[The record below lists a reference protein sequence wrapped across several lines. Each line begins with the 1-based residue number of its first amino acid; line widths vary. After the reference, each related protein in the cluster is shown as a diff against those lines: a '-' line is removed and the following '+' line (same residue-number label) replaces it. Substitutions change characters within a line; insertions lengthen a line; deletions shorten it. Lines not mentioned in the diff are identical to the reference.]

1 MLFVSLF
8 ATWKEVHVKRLRV
21 FMLVLVVVAF
31 LVPCAFGSGEGEKK
45 GNDVPVFVMVP
56 KLVHPFYEP
65 CIQGF
70 HDAGAKYGVKTEVE
84 SPPKFDIALQV
95 KVIEDLIVRGV
106 DGIAISAV
114 DNKGLVAVVNE
125 AQKAGIKV
133 LCFDA
138 DAPATT
144 RACYIGTVNEP
155 AGYHAGKYMFKLMG
169 NKGNVAIMQGGL
181 APNLN
186 ERQAGFRRAAAET
199 NVKIVAFEDFEADF
213 ATGVNKTEAL
223 LGTYPDLNAI
233 FGVSAYGAPVAATVL
248 KEQGKAGKII
258 VGGFD
263 DLPETITGIKDGSV
277 QYCLVQKAYKMGWL
291 SVENLLA
298 LKKKKK
304 VPPVIDTGLI
314 IVTKDNVDSY
324 MDQVKAETSE

>member
-1 MLFVSLF
+1 MKKLNLFLLLLFVTVLLAPCVF
-8 ATWKEVHVKRLRV
+8 A
-21 FMLVLVVVAF
+21 
-31 LVPCAFGSGEGEKK
+31 GGEQESKDK
-45 GNDVPVFVMVP
+45 VPVFVMVP

-125 AQKAGIKV
+125 ALKAGIKV
-133 LCFDA
+133 ICFDA
-138 DAPATT
+138 DAPDTN
-144 RACYIGTVNEP
+144 RASYIGTVNEP
-155 AGYHAGKYMFKLMG
+155 AGYTAGKYMFELMG
-169 NKGNVAIMQGGL
+169 GKGNAAIMQGGL

-199 NVKIVAFEDFEADF
+199 NVKIVAFEDFQADF

-223 LGTYPDLNAI
+223 LETYPDLNAI

-248 KEQGKAGKII
+248 KEQGKAGKVI

-291 SVENLLA
+291 SVENLLD
-298 LKKKKK
+298 LMNNKKI
-304 VPPVIDTGLI
+304 PPVIDTGLI
-314 IVTKDNVDSY
+314 IVTKANVDSY
-324 MDQVKAETSE
+324 MDQVKAEVNK

>member
-1 MLFVSLF
+1 MN
-8 ATWKEVHVKRLRV
+8 RLRV
-21 FMLVLVVVAF
+21 LLLVVVMAAI
-31 LVPCAFGSGEGEKK
+31 LAPCAFAAGEGEKRAA
-45 GNDVPVFVMVP
+45 GPVFVMVP

-125 AQKAGIKV
+125 ALKAGIKV

-138 DAPATT
+138 DAPATA
-144 RACYIGTVNEP
+144 RASYIGTVNEP
-155 AGYHAGKYMFKLMG
+155 AGYYAGKYMFELMG
-169 NKGNVAIMQGGL
+169 NKGNVAILQGGL

-186 ERQAGFRRAAAET
+186 ERQEGFRRAAAET
-199 NVKIVAFEDFEADF
+199 KVKIVAFEDFESDF
-213 ATGVNKTEAL
+213 AIGVNKAEAL
-223 LGTYPDLNAI
+223 LETYPNLNAI
-233 FGVSAYGAPVAATVL
+233 FGVCAYGAPVAATVL
-248 KEQGKAGKII
+248 KEQGRAGKII

-263 DLPETITGIKDGSV
+263 DLAETLTGIRDGSV
-277 QYCLVQKAYKMGWL
+277 QYCLVQRAYKMGWL
-291 SVENLLA
+291 SVENLLD
-298 LKKKKK
+298 LMNNKKI
-304 VPPVIDTGLI
+304 PLVIDTGLI
-314 IVTKDNVDSY
+314 IVTKKNVDSY
-324 MDQVKAETSE
+324 MAQVKAELGN

>member
-1 MLFVSLF
+1 MKRLKRYLF
-8 ATWKEVHVKRLRV
+8 AIVIAAL
-21 FMLVLVVVAF
+21 
-31 LVPCAFGSGEGEKK
+31 LVPSVYAGGEKEAK
-45 GNDVPVFVMVP
+45 SKVPVFVMVP

-114 DNKGLVAVVNE
+114 DNKGLVAVIDE
-125 AQKAGIKV
+125 AKKAGIQV
-133 LCFDA
+133 ICFDA
-138 DAPATT
+138 DAPDTKRST
-144 RACYIGTVNEP
+144 YIGTVNEP
-155 AGYHAGKYMFKLMG
+155 AGYTAGKYMFELMG
-169 NKGNVAIMQGGL
+169 NKGDVAIMQGGL

-186 ERQAGFRRAAAET
+186 ERQTGFRRAAAEA
-199 NVKIVAFEDFEADF
+199 NVKIVAFEDFQADF
-213 ATGVNKTEAL
+213 ATGVNKSEAL
-223 LGTYPDLNAI
+223 LQSFPNLNAI

-248 KEQGKAGKII
+248 KEQGKAGKVV

-263 DLPETITGIKDGSV
+263 DLAETITGIKDGSV
-277 QYCLVQKAYKMGWL
+277 QFCLVQKAYKMGWL
-291 SVENLLA
+291 SVEKLIDLQNN
-298 LKKKKK
+298 KT
-304 VPPVIDTGLI
+304 VPPVIDTGLV

-324 MDQVKAETSE
+324 MEQVKAEVND

>member
-1 MLFVSLF
+1 MR
-8 ATWKEVHVKRLRV
+8 RLSV
-21 FMLVLVVVAF
+21 YILAAVMAAA
-31 LVPCAFGSGEGEKK
+31 LVPGVFAGGENENKD
-45 GNDVPVFVMVP
+45 DVPVFVMVP

-70 HDAGAKYGVKTEVE
+70 HDAGKKYGVKTEVE
-84 SPPKFDIALQV
+84 APPKFDIALQV

-125 AQKAGIKV
+125 ALKAGIKV
-133 LCFDA
+133 ICFDA
-138 DAPATT
+138 DAPDTK
-144 RACYIGTVNEP
+144 RAMYIGTVNEP
-155 AGYHAGKYMFKLMG
+155 AGYYAGKYMFDLMG
-169 NKGNVAIMQGGL
+169 NKGNVAILQGGL

-199 NVKIVAFEDFEADF
+199 RVKIVAFEDFESDF
-213 ATGVNKTEAL
+213 AMGVNKSEAVL
-223 LGTYPDLNAI
+223 QAHPDINAI
-233 FGVSAYGAPVAATVL
+233 FGVCAYGAPVAATVL
-248 KEQGKAGKII
+248 KEQGRAGQVI

-263 DLPETITGIKDGSV
+263 DLAETITGIKDGSV
-277 QYCLVQKAYKMGWL
+277 RYCLVQKAYKMGWL
-291 SVENLLA
+291 SVENLVA
-298 LKKKKK
+298 LMGNKK

-324 MDQVKAETSE
+324 MQQVKAEMDK

>member
-1 MLFVSLF
+1 MKSLKVFVLLAVLTAVLMPCALF
-8 ATWKEVHVKRLRV
+8 AGGEQENKDKR
-21 FMLVLVVVAF
+21 
-31 LVPCAFGSGEGEKK
+31 
-45 GNDVPVFVMVP
+45 PVFVMVP

-114 DNKGLVAVVNE
+114 DNKGLVAVVDE
-125 AQKAGIKV
+125 ALKAGIKV

-138 DAPATT
+138 DAPATK
-144 RACYIGTVNEP
+144 RATYIGTVNEP
-155 AGYHAGKYMFKLMG
+155 AGYYAGKYMFELMG
-169 NKGNVAIMQGGL
+169 NKGNAAIMQGGL

-186 ERQAGFRRAAAET
+186 ERQEGFRRAAAET
-199 NVKIVAFEDFEADF
+199 KVKIIAFVDFEADF

-223 LGTYPDLNAI
+223 LETYPNVNAI

-248 KEQGKAGKII
+248 KEQGKAGTVI

-263 DLPETITGIKDGSV
+263 DLAETITGIKDGSV
-277 QYCLVQKAYKMGWL
+277 QYCLVQKAYTMGWL
-291 SVENLLA
+291 SVENLLD
-298 LKKKKK
+298 LMNNKK

-314 IVTKDNVDSY
+314 IVTKDNVDTY
-324 MDQVKAETSE
+324 MEQVKAEIHK